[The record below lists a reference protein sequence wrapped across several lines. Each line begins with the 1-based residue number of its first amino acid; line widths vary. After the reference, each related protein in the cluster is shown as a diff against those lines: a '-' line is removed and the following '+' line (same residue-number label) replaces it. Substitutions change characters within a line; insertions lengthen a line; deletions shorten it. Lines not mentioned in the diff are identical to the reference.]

1 MQRRDF
7 LLASAAFLPFPVAL
21 AQAQNKVLPAT
32 AGTPAPSMPWEQL
45 ANILGD
51 RFAPVKWPLAKCLE
65 QPDGEACRAF
75 FDLVSN
81 PYFLGD
87 NPGLT
92 QTFGWVDAWSAQPSE
107 YVVKAQSAE
116 DVSAAVKFAQNH
128 GVRLAVKG
136 GGHSYQGC
144 SNSAHSLLIWTRAMQ
159 EITIHDAFVPEG
171 ADAKPVE
178 AVSIG
183 AGAIWA
189 DVYRE
194 VCVRA
199 GRYVQGGGCLTV
211 GVAGLVQS
219 GGFGSFSK
227 RYGLAASSL
236 LEAEIVT
243 ANGLVRIVN
252 EHQEPELFFALKGG
266 GGGTFGVITRLTLKT
281 HVLPKTFGAVFAEI
295 RANSDDAYSALI
307 ARAVSFYSQSLF
319 NPNWGEQLAFRPN
332 NALAIS
338 MVFQD
343 LEQAEAERVWAPF
356 FGWVKEN
363 SDKYQLASD
372 PVVLAVPATSFFDAE
387 FLKTLPGVVETDSQP
402 GASKERIF
410 WASNREEAGQ
420 VIHAYQSTWLSED
433 LLEAD
438 KQADLSSALF
448 EASRHWSVS
457 LHTNKA
463 LAGAPKDV
471 REAARNTVMNP
482 AVADAFALLICAAEG
497 PPAYPGVKGRE
508 PDVEHARK
516 DAMRVDAAM
525 EALRSR
531 IATKGSYLAES
542 NYFQTDWQDAFW
554 GKNVER
560 LQKVKRKYDPENM
573 FSVHHSVSAAG

>member
-7 LLASAAFLPFPVAL
+7 LLASAAFLPFPVTL
-21 AQAQNKVLPAT
+21 AQAQGNVLSAT
-32 AGTPAPSMPWEQL
+32 AGTPAPNVPWAKL
-45 ANILGD
+45 AEVLGD
-51 RFAPVKWPLAKCLE
+51 RLAPVEWPLAKCLE

-75 FDLVSN
+75 FGSVSN

-87 NPGLT
+87 NPALT
-92 QTFGWVDAWSAQPSE
+92 QTFGWVGAWSAQPSA
-107 YVVKAQSAE
+107 YVVKAQSAQ
-116 DVSAAVKFAQNH
+116 DVAAAVNFARSN

-159 EITIHDAFVPEG
+159 AITTHDAFIPEG
-171 ADAKPVE
+171 SKAKPVE
-178 AVSIG
+178 AVTIG
-183 AGAIWA
+183 AGAIWG

-236 LEAEIVT
+236 LQAEIVT
-243 ANGLVRIVN
+243 ADGLVRIVN
-252 EHQEPELFFALKGG
+252 ENQEPELFFALKGG
-266 GGGTFGVITRLTLKT
+266 GGGTFGVITSLTLKT

-295 RANSDDAYSALI
+295 RANSDDAYSGLI
-307 ARAVSFYSQSLF
+307 ERAVSFYSQSLF

-433 LLEAD
+433 LLGAGS
-438 KQADLSSALF
+438 KADLSRALF

-463 LAGAPKDV
+463 LAGAPENV
-471 REAARNTVMNP
+471 REAARNTAMNP

-497 PPAYPGVKGRE
+497 PPAYPGVHGHE
-508 PDVEHARK
+508 PDLEQANR
-516 DAMRVDAAM
+516 DAARVDAAM
-525 EALRSR
+525 NALRSR
-531 IATKGSYLAES
+531 IATNGSYLAES
-542 NYFQTDWQDAFW
+542 NYFQTDWQKAFW
-554 GKNVER
+554 GENIER
-560 LQKVKRKYDPENM
+560 LQKAKRKYDPENI
-573 FSVHHSVSAAG
+573 FSVHHNVGEVD